1 MLIESLGFKVDTDL
15 AGKEKPIL
23 KITGFDDAFF
33 TNPDAITNALNV
45 TQGIVRKYIDQ
56 GNNEMAGYLNQF
68 SRLLD
73 KDPELERQIN
83 RPNLGDPLVFNA
95 TI

>member
-1 MLIESLGFKVDTDL
+1 MGFKVDTDL
-15 AGKEKPIL
+15 AGQANPIL

-73 KDPELERQIN
+73 KDPKLRRTI
-83 RPNLGDPLVFNA
+83 PKPSDPLVFNA